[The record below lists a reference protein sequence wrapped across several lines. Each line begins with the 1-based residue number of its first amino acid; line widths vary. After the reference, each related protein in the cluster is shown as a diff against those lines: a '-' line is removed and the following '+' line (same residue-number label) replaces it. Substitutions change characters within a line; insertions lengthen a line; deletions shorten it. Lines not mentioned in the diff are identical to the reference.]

1 MSAAAHEEGFL
12 PIHRIEA
19 LSDGIYAVA
28 MTLLVIDLK
37 LPEGVHIHSEDDLV
51 AALAGLM
58 PRAIAWIISFM
69 VLAIFWAGHR
79 VFAHVRRSDG
89 VLTALN
95 LLQLA
100 FVTLMPFSSAL
111 SGEHGSR
118 VASQVVFSANMA
130 LLATTALVIA
140 RYVHRHPELGSLPM
154 PIARYRGARL
164 RIAGVIL
171 ISVVAVVIAALV
183 PWPGMGNM
191 AFMLMA
197 VINPMSRRLERRAVG
212 DGAPL
217 ASA

>member
-1 MSAAAHEEGFL
+1 
-12 PIHRIEA
+12 
-19 LSDGIYAVA
+19 

-51 AALAGLM
+51 AALAGLI

-69 VLAIFWAGHR
+69 VLAIFWTGHHR
-79 VFAHVRRSDG
+79 VFAHLRRSDG
-89 VLTALN
+89 VLAALN

-154 PIARYRGARL
+154 PIARYRDARL

-212 DGAPL
+212 DGEPL